1 MVTTAKKLSVILL
14 AFIVTIICSS
24 HKKHPGR
31 NNKTGRV
38 IISFINTVKTTPLV
52 LDSAE
57 YSNPF
62 GEVYHVSK
70 LKYYI
75 SNIILNSPQHSYVQA
90 NSYHLIDAADPAS
103 LMFVVNPPE
112 STYTSISF
120 MVGVDSIKNVSGAQS
135 GALDPA
141 NGMFW
146 TWNSGYV
153 MFKLEGSSPASNII
167 NHRIEYHIGG
177 FSGPDKVL
185 QEITLPLPATL
196 NVRYGRNVEI
206 VIAADINKLWQG
218 AGSIK
223 IAETPA
229 TMTPGTLSKKIADNY
244 NSMFTIKEVSNK

>member
-14 AFIVTIICSS
+14 AFIVIIICSS
-24 HKKHPGR
+24 HKKHTPP
-31 NNKTGRV
+31 NIKQGRV
-38 IISFINTVKTTPLV
+38 IFSFINTVKTNKLV
-52 LDSAE
+52 LDSTE
-57 YSNPF
+57 YTNPF
-62 GEVYHVSK
+62 GEIYRVSK

-75 SNIILNSPQHSYVQA
+75 SNIKLNNQRYSFAAP
-90 NSYHLIDAADPAS
+90 NSYNLIDAAEPAS
-103 LMFVVNPPE
+103 MMFVINPPE
-112 STYTSISF
+112 NTYNSISF
-120 MVGVDSIKNVSGAQS
+120 IVGVDSIKNISGAQS

-153 MFKLEGSSPASNII
+153 MFKLEGNSPASNII

-206 VIAADINKLWQG
+206 VIAADIDKLWQG
-218 AGSIK
+218 VNNLK

-229 TMTPGTLSKKIADNY
+229 TMTPGILAKKIADNY
-244 NSMFTIKEVSNK
+244 NKMFAIKEVMNR